1 MRLRSLCNGRFSLN
15 YMRSIL
21 FGAAVFLTVIASAE
35 SDELVSF
42 DLVRESSS
50 SPEARMPYEASTA
63 IRVGDRLELVSA
75 EGYDFG
81 LRVSK
86 TKMSPLG
93 NRIIHA
99 STDGGGKAVIVVDE
113 AGGFLGSITEFGE
126 RHQISTSDD
135 GQRRITKESYSGQEK
150 RIDDGGSPP
159 EADMRA
165 SQILMDQ
172 REEELPS
179 SPFRVMRAEQSS
191 NVIYPTY
198 KTGTARI
205 AVLMYYDESMAN
217 PLANIDFITQ
227 LANDAFADSGARVS
241 IEIVGTKAL
250 DIDDNVSHLDLKSAM
265 QDAEAPFADIANDR
279 SFYSADLV
287 YVVRDTQSPDGE
299 DPCGIAS
306 SGVYIS
312 RHYRDAYTGLVQTER
327 TDGFFCSEL
336 TFAHEI
342 GHNLGGQHN
351 REDLTD
357 DGEKRFGAYSY
368 SHGTK
373 VEGVF
378 KTVMGVNSDIDSP
391 TRRVGL
397 FSSPDLSCDG
407 YPCGKA
413 AGNSASADNVA
424 TFNSTG
430 HLIASNEGE
439 FAFEAVSSFAFRG
452 EQSECTTDDDE
463 AGFFRGIG
471 LSNQSPYAIEITS
484 THYRRPD
491 GSYRIYE
498 RDPGEVVIEPGAG
511 TSRGF
516 CDAATDESTMG
527 TIFVEAFHRYKH
539 PTTGKIVEAM
549 AEQFDLGYD
558 GDYRK
563 VRVASGQGGSLSGNP
578 AQSVQI
584 GSSQLFTF
592 TPDDGYALAS
602 IQSNCSGRK
611 SGNSYTVDVGQDDC
625 FVEATFNQVAVGE
638 TLRLSIET
646 PADGQVYSGIGT
658 FQGWALAQEGIDRVD
673 LYVDGAFFQSA
684 PYGGARGDVGNVFP
698 DVPNSVNSGYALA
711 FNYGNLS
718 DGTHTLRAVAV
729 TDNGRTLESFS
740 SFTVTKF
747 HKPFIGPQDSVNLNG
762 AFCSVQG
769 NQMSV
774 VDALIDGKSYDISLE
789 WRTGTQGFEIYR
801 IR

>member
-1 MRLRSLCNGRFSLN
+1 MTPIRNVLLSTP
-15 YMRSIL
+15 L
-21 FGAAVFLTVIASAE
+21 FVAGIAPAM
-35 SDELVSF
+35 SDELVSL
-42 DLVRESSS
+42 DLVRQTSGSL
-50 SPEARMPYEASTA
+50 EARLPYEASTA
-63 IRVGDRLELVSA
+63 VRVGDRLELVSG

-81 LRVSK
+81 LNVSK
-86 TKMSPLG
+86 TTRSSLG

-113 AGGFLGSITEFGE
+113 AGGLLGSITEFGE

-159 EADMRA
+159 EADMHA
-165 SQILMDQ
+165 SQILMDLQ
-172 REEELPS
+172 EEDLSS

-265 QDAEAPFADIANDR
+265 QDEEAPFADIENDR

-306 SGVYIS
+306 TGIYIS

-327 TDGFFCSEL
+327 TDGLTCSEL

-357 DGEKRFGAYSY
+357 DGEKRVGAYSY

-378 KTVMGVNSDIDSP
+378 RTVMGVNSDIDSP

-407 YPCGKA
+407 YPCGKS

-424 TFNSTG
+424 TFNSAG
-430 HLIASNEGE
+430 HLVASNEGK
-439 FAFEAVSSFAFRG
+439 FAFEAISTFATRG
-452 EQSECTTDDDE
+452 EENSCTTSEDTD
-463 AGFFRGIG
+463 GFFRGVYI
-471 LSNQSPYAIEITS
+471 SNQSAASVEVLS
-484 THYRRPD
+484 THFGRPD
-491 GSYRIYE
+491 GTYRVTE
-498 RDPGEVVIEPGAG
+498 HDAG
-511 TSRGF
+511 TFNLSPGVTYGWGF
-516 CDAATDESTMG
+516 CREAGEDPVMG
-527 TIFVEAFHRYKH
+527 TTYNRAFHRYRH
-539 PTTGKIVEAM
+539 PETGQTVETAVH
-549 AEQFDLGYD
+549 EWDDNYSGE
-558 GDYRK
+558 YRT
-563 VRVASGQGGSLSGNP
+563 VRAALGQGGSVSGNT
-578 AQSVQI
+578 AQSVRV
-584 GSSQLFTF
+584 GSSKTFNF
-592 TPDDGYALAS
+592 TPDTGYTVAS

-646 PADGQVYSGIGT
+646 PADGQAYSGIGT
-658 FQGWALAQEGIDRVD
+658 FQGWAVAQEGIDRVD

-740 SFTVTKF
+740 SFTVAKF

-769 NQMSV
+769 SQMSV